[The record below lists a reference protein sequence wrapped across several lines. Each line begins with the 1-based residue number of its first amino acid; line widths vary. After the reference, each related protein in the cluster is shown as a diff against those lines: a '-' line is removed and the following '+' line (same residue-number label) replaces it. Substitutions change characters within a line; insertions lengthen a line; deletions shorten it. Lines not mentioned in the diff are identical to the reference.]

1 MIDHASSPI
10 RIGLDGYNLA
20 LPQGTG
26 VATYG
31 RNLAAAIDQLGYPV
45 DLVFGVNIPRKAD
58 IDLRESLFFG
68 QLGADV
74 AALSEVADGAALLV
88 DPLDLAALRAGL
100 IAIDGDAALRDRLS
114 HLGRQRARH
123 FAFGPYARRLL
134 SQYGMV

>member
-1 MIDHASSPI
+1 MTDHASSPI

-58 IDLRESLFFG
+58 VDLHHDYAMVIPG
-68 QLGADV
+68 IVMKLGMLLTRLTPMPVLRLV
-74 AALSEVADGAALLV
+74 A
-88 DPLDLAALRAGL
+88 
-100 IAIDGDAALRDRLS
+100 RLS
-114 HLGRQRARH
+114 G
-123 FAFGPYARRLL
+123 
-134 SQYGMV
+134 